1 MFFTIVIFIIVLGLI
16 VFVHE
21 LGHFYSAKKLGI
33 GVDEFGLG
41 FPPRIFGIQKINNSK
56 STGFKKWKIIK
67 GAKTPETT
75 PESKGN
81 VIYSLNWIPI
91 GGFVKIK
98 GEQGDMKDE
107 DDSFSS
113 KKIWKRVIVLSA
125 GVTMNFIFAFILISI
140 GFGVGIPNVVDQE
153 VSKSAIV
160 SEQKIQVVKVE
171 PDSPAEKAGIKLG
184 DIIVSSND
192 SIFITTQ
199 DFQDFAGPNLNN
211 EIMLTISRAGEEK
224 EVKIIPEDLNEN
236 GKGAVGVWLADIGL
250 VKYPWYMAIW
260 MGAKTTVQIT
270 WQILVAFYELIKN
283 LIVTQKAGMEL
294 AGPVGIA
301 VLTGQVAKL
310 GFIHLLQ
317 FAAILSINLGIIN
330 FIPFPALD
338 GGRVLFLLI
347 EKIRRKP
354 MNEKIEAMMHN
365 LGFLLLIV
373 LVIVVTFKD
382 ISKYGDSIKDFFT
395 SIF

>member
-1 MFFTIVIFIIVLGLI
+1 MFLTVIIFIVVLGLI

-33 GVDEFGLG
+33 GVEEFGFG
-41 FPPRIFGIQKINNSK
+41 FPPRLFGIQKING
-56 STGFKKWKIIK
+56 TKKWKFIK
-67 GAKTPETT
+67 GSKTPEITAET
-75 PESKGN
+75 KGN

-98 GEQGDMKDE
+98 GEQGDQKDE

-113 KKIWKRVIVLSA
+113 KKIWKRVVVLSA
-125 GVTMNFIFAFILISI
+125 GVAMNFIFAFIIISI
-140 GFGVGIPNVVDQE
+140 GFGIGIPNAVDQDVPE
-153 VSKSAIV
+153 SAIV
-160 SEQKIQVVKVE
+160 FEQKIQVVEVE
-171 PDSPAEKAGIKLG
+171 SESPAEEAGIKLG
-184 DIIVSSND
+184 DIIVSSKEV
-192 SIFITTQ
+192 FFVTTQ

-211 EIMLTISRAGEEK
+211 EIILTIDRAGEEI
-224 EVKIIPEDLNEN
+224 VVNVIPEDLNDN
-236 GKGAVGVWLADIGL
+236 GKGAVGIWLADIGL
-250 VKYPWYMAIW
+250 IKYPWYMAIW

-270 WQILVAFYELIKN
+270 WQILVAFFELIKN
-283 LIVTQKAGMEL
+283 LIITQEAGMEL

-310 GFIHLLQ
+310 GFIYLLQ

-347 EKIRRKP
+347 EKIRKKP

-365 LGFLLLIV
+365 FGFLLLILLV
-373 LVIVVTFKD
+373 LFVTFKD
-382 ISKYGDSIKDFFT
+382 ISKYGDSIKGFFT
-395 SIF
+395 NIF